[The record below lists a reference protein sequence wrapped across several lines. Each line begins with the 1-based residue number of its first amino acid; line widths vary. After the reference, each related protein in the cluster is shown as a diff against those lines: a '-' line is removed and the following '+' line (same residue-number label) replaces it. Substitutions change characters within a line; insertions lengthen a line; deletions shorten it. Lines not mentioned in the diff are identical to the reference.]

1 MKKAV
6 LYILSIGFIVTLF
19 FTACEPLD
27 IKRATKIQTG
37 TAMNISYRSAEIQG
51 LIIDVS
57 DDLRE
62 VGHCWSQSPEPTI
75 DGEHMQSE
83 NSLSPGEQIYTRLD
97 NLNNGYTYYVRA
109 YAITDK
115 EVIYGEEIN
124 FQLQSIPADWN
135 ITFINPQEDK
145 LWPMGESKMIE
156 WQSSVQDTFIVDLF
170 DISNNSVIEEIG
182 RLAFTPDNN
191 TYSIN
196 YTLPNDIR
204 IVENNSYY
212 IRVSCVNFDIYQ
224 MLRFIATKPIIT
236 VNKPINGE
244 TVLLGRDYKITW
256 TSQSVDRVDILLYQ
270 NNSFLSNIAEGQI
283 NSYDYYNWTVDE
295 LTYSAGSNYQIEVR
309 YSDYPNYK
317 DYSGNFTIEIPNISI
332 TTPTP
337 NTSITSGTPISI
349 VWTSNLSSAENI
361 KIELLQNSTVMHTIA
376 ASTPNTGSYDWNT
389 SNIAAGTYDLVV
401 SSADYNIPVSVPVS
415 ITIN

>member
-1 MKKAV
+1 MKKAT
-6 LYILSIGFIVTLF
+6 LYILSIGFIFTLF

-51 LIIDVS
+51 LIIDAS

-75 DGEHMQSE
+75 DNEHTQSE
-83 NSLSPGEQIYTRLD
+83 NGLNPGEWIYTRLD
-97 NLNNGYTYYVRA
+97 NLNYGYTYYVRA

-124 FQLQSIPADWN
+124 FQLQDIPADWN

-156 WQSSVQDTFIVDLF
+156 WQSSVQDTFVVELYD
-170 DISNNSVIEEIG
+170 NNTNSVIEEIN
-182 RLAFTPDNN
+182 RLAYTPDNN

-196 YTLPNDIR
+196 YTLPDDGRLIDGNI
-204 IVENNSYY
+204 YY
-212 IRVSCVNFDIYQ
+212 IRVNSVNFDIGN
-224 MLRFIATKPIIT
+224 LLGFEATKPIIT
-236 VNKPINGE
+236 VNLPSSGD

-256 TSQSVDRVDILLYQ
+256 TSQSVDRVDILLYK
-270 NNSFLSNIAEGQI
+270 NNIFLSNIAEDQI
-283 NSYDYYNWTVDE
+283 NSDFYNWTVDE
-295 LTYSAGSNYQIEVR
+295 FIYSAGSNYQIEVR
-309 YSDYPNYK
+309 YTDYPNYA
-317 DYSGNFTIEIPNISI
+317 DYSENFVIEAPYISI
-332 TTPTP
+332 TTPIQDATIT
-337 NTSITSGTPISI
+337 NGTSNSI
-349 VWTSNLSSAENI
+349 IWTSNLPADEDV
-361 KIELLQNSTVMHTIA
+361 KIELLIGSTVMYTIV
-376 ASTPNTGSYDWNT
+376 ASTPNTGRYDWNT
-389 SNIAAGTYDLVV
+389 NNIDAGTYDMVV
-401 SSADYNIPVSVPVS
+401 SSAVYNIPSDSVG